1 MWWAEMSYPHL
12 AKLVQAYL
20 QAPGARPGERSPDDA
35 FTVLSPVDGHCVA
48 IDWCPVDG
56 TALICAHP
64 FEGRAP
70 DPAGG
75 EAGAGGEDKEA
86 IDDLG
91 RDDLGQWWLHEDL
104 ITGRTTLALR
114 APVAAWTLGDFA
126 NAFETFCR
134 RLASVPS
141 SADTDALDG
150 VSPIARPTLA
160 EAAAPPMDLLLL
172 QRA

>member
-1 MWWAEMSYPHL
+1 MSHPHL
-12 AKLVQAYL
+12 ARLVHAYL
-20 QAPGARPGERSPDDA
+20 QLPGAQPGERSPDEA

-48 IDWCPVDG
+48 IDWCPVDD

-64 FEGRAP
+64 FEGRGP
-70 DPAGG
+70 DRDGREPGTSDG
-75 EAGAGGEDKEA
+75 LKEA

-114 APVAAWTLGDFA
+114 APVATWMPDDFS

-134 RLASVPS
+134 RLASMS
-141 SADTDALDG
+141 RATEND
-150 VSPIARPTLA
+150 RPWF
-160 EAAAPPMDLLLL
+160 
-172 QRA
+172 

>member
-1 MWWAEMSYPHL
+1 MSHPHL
-12 AKLVQAYL
+12 ARLVRAYL
-20 QAPGARPGERSPDDA
+20 QLPGVEPGGRSPDDA

-48 IDWCPVDG
+48 IDWCPVDD

-64 FEGRAP
+64 FEGRAS
-70 DPAGG
+70 DLEGG
-75 EAGAGGEDKEA
+75 EADTGDEDQET

-114 APVAAWTLGDFA
+114 APVTAWTLDDFL
-126 NAFETFCR
+126 NAFDTFCR
-134 RLASVPS
+134 RLASMPS
-141 SADTDALDG
+141 AADTDAPDG
-150 VSPIARPTLA
+150 ASPIAQPTLA
-160 EAAAPPMDLLLL
+160 EVAAPPMDLLLL